1 MLNTEQTQQLAA
13 RLQQQC
19 QLLDQLL
26 DVLEQERALIET
38 RDAEQLSLLLPTK
51 NQLLQQLDALHREL
65 QHWLSASGLPREPAG
80 IEQLIRSAPLPQ
92 DGPALP
98 LQWRALKHKS
108 RRCQHAN
115 SVNGQLIRQGHER
128 TRRLINLLLGRE
140 EQTAVY
146 DQGGMPLQQQSSRRS
161 LGSV

>member
-1 MLNTEQTQQLAA
+1 MLNREQTQQFAA

-26 DVLEQERALIET
+26 DALEQERALIEH
-38 RDAEQLSLLLPTK
+38 RDAEQLSALLPTK
-51 NQLLQQLDALHREL
+51 HQLLQQLDALHRDF
-65 QHWLSASGLPREPAG
+65 QHWLSASGLPREPAL
-80 IEQLIRSAPLPQ
+80 IEQLIRSAPLLQ
-92 DGPALP
+92 ESTALTI
-98 LQWRALKHKS
+98 QWRTFKHKS

-115 SVNGQLIRQGHER
+115 SVNGQLIKQGHER

-146 DQGGMPLQQQSSRRS
+146 DQAGMTLQQENSRRS